1 MDRFFSFICCSS
13 RKEDEVVGIVNKPMP
28 RKVDFRILN
37 NFDMIDEELM
47 LGFTGI
53 KFNSLLLELGIS
65 TKSKLVPY

>member
-1 MDRFFSFICCSS
+1 
-13 RKEDEVVGIVNKPMP
+13 MP

-65 TKSKLVPY
+65 TNSKLVPY

>member
-1 MDRFFSFICCSS
+1 
-13 RKEDEVVGIVNKPMP
+13 MP

-53 KFNSLLLELGIS
+53 KFNSLILELGIE
-65 TKSKLVPY
+65 TQSKLVPY